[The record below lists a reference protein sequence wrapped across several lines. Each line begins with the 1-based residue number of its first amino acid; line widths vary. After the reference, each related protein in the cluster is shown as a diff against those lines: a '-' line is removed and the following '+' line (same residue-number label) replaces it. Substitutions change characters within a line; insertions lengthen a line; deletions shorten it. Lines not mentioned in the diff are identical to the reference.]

1 MRLAVL
7 SDIHGNL
14 LALDAVLRDLKQ
26 SGGVDQTWI
35 LGDLCAFGP
44 RPAECLQRVRDLPNT
59 DVISGNTD
67 RYLVTGERPRLQPK
81 DEADWQTIPD
91 RLRERDANFSW
102 TVSRLAF
109 ADYEYL
115 RQLHHELSL
124 DVPGYG
130 WVIGYHGAPGDD
142 ERNLLPDTP
151 ADEVLDQLLDR
162 EGRLGFGG
170 HTHSPMDRDLGHWR
184 VVNVGSV
191 GMPRNRTQA
200 SYALVTFEAGAATVD
215 LRRVEFDMQAVEK
228 DMQQQNHPGLTWW
241 RFITNAG
248 KS

>member
-7 SDIHGNL
+7 SDIHGNW
-14 LALDAVLRDLKQ
+14 LALEAVLRDLKQ
-26 SGGVDQTWI
+26 SGGADKTWV

-44 RPAECLQRVRDLPNT
+44 RPVECLQHIRDLPHT
-59 DVISGNTD
+59 EVISGNTD
-67 RYLVTGERPRLQPK
+67 RYLVTGERPTLRPK
-81 DEADWQTIPD
+81 DEADWQTIPN

-115 RQLHHELSL
+115 SKLHHELAL
-124 DVPGYG
+124 DVPDYG
-130 WVIGYHGAPGDD
+130 SVIGYHAAPGDD
-142 ERNLLPDTP
+142 ERNLFPDTP
-151 ADEVLDQLLDR
+151 ADEVLDQMLDQ

-170 HTHSPMDRDLGHWR
+170 HTHIPMDRDLGRWR

-191 GMPRNRTQA
+191 GLPRHMAQA
-200 SYALVTFEAGAATVD
+200 SYALATFQAGAVIAD

-228 DMQQQNHPGLTWW
+228 DMRQQDHPGLAWW
-241 RFITNAG
+241 RFFTNAS
-248 KS
+248 KP